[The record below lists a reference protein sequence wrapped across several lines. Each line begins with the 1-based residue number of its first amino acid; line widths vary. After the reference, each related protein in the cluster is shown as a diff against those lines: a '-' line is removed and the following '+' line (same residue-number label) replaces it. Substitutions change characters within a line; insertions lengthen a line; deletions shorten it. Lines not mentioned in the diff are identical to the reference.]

1 MVDPFFQADQRTM
14 KNRLGINNNPDLL
27 RIAERELVS
36 ARTETVDEITGEF
49 DATHL
54 RAIHRYLFQ
63 DLFEWAGTM
72 RSDVIVL
79 EGETFKVPDFANLL
93 SKGGSTFLPA
103 SHLDNGLAHIQRLAN
118 TPEAR
123 SMDLETFAK
132 AATEIL
138 SDLNYAHPFREGNG
152 RTQRVFMEQLA
163 RRAGHTLDFE
173 GITAARNN
181 AVSIESHSGNTLAL
195 AKMVS
200 ESLVPEAVKKR
211 LKAVEDLNGSVVD
224 RQAVY
229 V

>member
-1 MVDPFFQADQRTM
+1 M
-14 KNRLGINNNPDLL
+14 KNRLGVNNNPDLL

-54 RAIHRYLFQ
+54 RAIHRHLFQ

-79 EGETFKVPDFANLL
+79 EGETFKVLDFANLL

-103 SHLDNGLAHIQRLAN
+103 SHLDKGLAHIQRLAN
-118 TPEAR
+118 SPEAR
-123 SMDLETFAK
+123 STNLETLAK

-181 AVSIESHSGNTLAL
+181 TVSIESHSGNTLAL
-195 AKMVS
+195 EKMVS
-200 ESLVPEAVKKR
+200 ESLVPEAVEKR
-211 LKAVEDLNGSVVD
+211 LKVVEDLGGSVVD